1 MQHSRGAPKIEG
13 GPQKKGGPEATAS
26 FTSPNIHHWLE
37 IQSSSRGQQKFFIFI
52 QQKNKKNILY
62 LFCA

>member
-1 MQHSRGAPKIEG
+1 M
-13 GPQKKGGPEATAS
+13 
-26 FTSPNIHHWLE
+26 LE

-62 LFCA
+62 LFYA